1 MLMSTTHY
9 ANWHWNS
16 VLRGEVKVYDD
27 KRDSIQH
34 IPWPVGT
41 LTVTLT
47 VKLISKLLVLVL
59 THMFLAAPNV
69 KKKVSSFLLW
79 GKTFLQQ
86 YMNFLLSGSTHRP
99 N

>member
-1 MLMSTTHY
+1 MQTGIGTL
-9 ANWHWNS
+9 

-34 IPWPVGT
+34 IPGPVGT

-69 KKKVSSFLLW
+69 KKSFQ
-79 GKTFLQQ
+79 FLA
-86 YMNFLLSGSTHRP
+86 LG
-99 N
+99 